1 MTDSHKMNNTHEMPE
16 SVYRGRFA
24 PSPTGDLHFGSMVAA
39 VGSYLDAK
47 AHDGEWI
54 VRIEDVDV
62 TRCTEAS
69 AVSILKTLEK
79 FGFEW
84 DGPVVYQSQ
93 RTAIYQN
100 YFNTLKKR
108 EAVYGC
114 ACSRKELAGNPKSID
129 GAPLYLG
136 KCRQGILDGKAIRS
150 WRLRV
155 PDDVI
160 AFEDR
165 IQGFQSQHLLR
176 DVGDFVVLRADGL
189 FAYQFAVVV
198 DDIEQGI
205 TDIIRGADLLDSTPR
220 QIWLYRCLDQIPPSY
235 AHLPLAVNRHQEK
248 LSKQTHATPIA
259 DLDPVPLLT
268 SVLSFLGIPIT
279 ESVTSLT
286 DFWKLAISLWDIHKI
301 YKKQKIESVI

>member
-1 MTDSHKMNNTHEMPE
+1 MTDHHDMSDSNPALKYC
-16 SVYRGRFA
+16 YRGRFA

-47 AHDGEWI
+47 ANKGEWI

-62 TRCTEAS
+62 TRCTSAS

-93 RTAIYQN
+93 RTALYQD
-100 YFNTLKKR
+100 YFNHLK
-108 EAVYGC
+108 ESGIVYGC
-114 ACSRKELAGNPKSID
+114 ACSRKELAGNPKGID

-136 KCRQGILDGKAIRS
+136 RCRQGIADGKAVRA
-150 WRLRV
+150 WRVRV
-155 PDDVI
+155 PDADI

-165 IQGFQSQHLLR
+165 IQDCQSQQLLH

-205 TDIIRGADLLDSTPR
+205 TAVIRGADLLDSTPR
-220 QIWLYRCLDQIPPSY
+220 QIWLYQCLNQKPPSY
-235 AHLPLAVNRHQEK
+235 AHLPLAVNGNQEK
-248 LSKQTHATPIA
+248 LSKQTFAESVA
-259 DLDPVPLLT
+259 NRDPVPLLMA
-268 SVLSFLGIPIT
+268 VLSFLGMPIT
-279 ESVTSLT
+279 AEIDSLK
-286 DFWKLAISLWDIHKI
+286 DFWTWAASVWDIEKI
-301 YKKQKIESVI
+301 PKKQKIESHM